1 MSGGWRSPNK
11 HRTAALQRGCL
22 MEKAWL
28 PAEHPRDYTKEA
40 TRRGRGRPADGNDR
54 SRSSSAGGR
63 SGVPIVGGENA
74 SFDRGNPGPILVSIP
89 LADKGL
95 PGPFTAGSAGSP
107 GHGLLP
113 FLSQVADGM
122 KSAKKPHN
130 SWLFFGFTDEAL
142 FPPPG
147 TPGPPPG
154 DWIWQPGLLKRDP
167 PLRAG
172 SPVRSISFLTK
183 NNPHFFKSPSPS
195 VVRAPSVVRVHTYPE
210 SLCSPGPSVAR
221 VLPGPS
227 VVRAPQ
233 WSESL
238 RVQNLPRRAPPP
250 AA

>member
-1 MSGGWRSPNK
+1 MEHHRVTRSQAARQHRNRSWQIGGWSDRQK
-11 HRTAALQRGCL
+11 IVRGW
-22 MEKAWL
+22 K
-28 PAEHPRDYTKEA
+28 T
-40 TRRGRGRPADGNDR
+40 
-54 SRSSSAGGR
+54 GGT
-63 SGVPIVGGENA
+63 VVGGEDA
-74 SFDRGNPGPILVSIP
+74 SLARGNPGPLIFSSP
-89 LADKGL
+89 GRRGL

-154 DWIWQPGLLKRDP
+154 DRIWQPGLLKRDP

-172 SPVRSISFLTK
+172 SPVRSISFWTK